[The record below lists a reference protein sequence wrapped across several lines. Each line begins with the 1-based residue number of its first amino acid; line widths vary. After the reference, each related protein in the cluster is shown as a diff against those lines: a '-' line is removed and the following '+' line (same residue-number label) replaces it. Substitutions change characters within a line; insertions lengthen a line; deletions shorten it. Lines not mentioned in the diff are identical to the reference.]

1 VKERALSIFRLHW
14 PIKGIC
20 SLSFFSEECH
30 ACCVWRLKSISSVTK
45 EDYSLATKLQN
56 RRSCGLILFVLQVFR
71 VPKFLTR
78 EHLINAAWW
87 GSAMVAKV
95 LSPCW

>member
-1 VKERALSIFRLHW
+1 VKERAPSIFRLHW

-45 EDYSLATKLQN
+45 EDYSLATKLQIIGVLV
-56 RRSCGLILFVLQVFR
+56 GLIFLFCRCF
-71 VPKFLTR
+71 
-78 EHLINAAWW
+78 
-87 GSAMVAKV
+87 GY
-95 LSPCW
+95 LSF